1 MNDRIKISDFVKLT
15 GSTLKTVMYY
25 HKIGLL
31 KEPERSPAG
40 YRLYGSAE
48 LSRMQTIKHLKYLGL
63 DLARIKETL
72 GDADNNKTLREV
84 LQALRDELL
93 NEKKSL
99 EERVAK
105 VEALLAG
112 DKVSLDDESF
122 SASSFQ
128 MISEILG
135 PDKTAEYAKNCP
147 ELYLQH
153 RKVFGILDDFQWGED
168 YRDAFRDLA
177 EFFQAHPKQYE
188 ISLDLGSRLAG
199 LAGLRED
206 DPEIEELARESARF
220 IKSISQLNQMLSQKP
235 NMKNPAANMYY
246 DLVSD
251 VIPPAQIKFGRL
263 FRQYLSKG

>member
-48 LSRMQTIKHLKYLGL
+48 LSRMQMIKHLKYLGL

-84 LQALRDELL
+84 LQALRDELV

-99 EERVAK
+99 EERVGK
-105 VEALLAG
+105 IETLLSG
-112 DKVSLDDESF
+112 ETVSLDEESLT
-122 SASSFQ
+122 ASSFE

-135 PDKTAEYAKNCP
+135 ADKTAEYAKNCP

-153 RKVFGILDDFQWGED
+153 RKIYGILDDFQWGED
-168 YRDAFRDLA
+168 YRGTFRDLA
-177 EFFQAHPKQYE
+177 EFFQTHPQQYE
-188 ISLDLGSRLAG
+188 ISLDLGARLAG

-206 DPEIEELARESARF
+206 DPEIEALARESAGF
-220 IKSISQLNQMLSQKP
+220 INGIPQLKEMLSQEP
-235 NMKNPAANMYY
+235 NMKKPAANMYQ
-246 DLVSD
+246 DLISD
-251 VIPPAQIKFGRL
+251 VVPPAQIRYGRL